1 MGIISEIGRKDI
13 KVRLLI
19 WSITIS
25 LVVGALT
32 MIYPFALMI
41 SGSSKSSVDVSEN
54 ELIPSFLKDDKVMYQ
69 KSVEAFFN
77 EESELFQSA
86 YDVQNGDFK
95 QLELPDE
102 KDINPTLVKDWNQ
115 FIKKQNYKQYYYGL
129 AFIAVKNS
137 KNTSPLNLRRFKSM
151 LGKRFDNSLEE
162 MNQAMQLELVSW
174 NVLTVSSAKYL
185 NPRIMPNT
193 DTELYNTYYAFKEKF
208 FDGSQKD
215 LPLVN
220 RYFINPEGYY
230 KTIYLRSQYT
240 QKIGN
245 YNDKHKTKCASWDDV
260 KLTRNYPADKKK
272 YTDLQR
278 ADWEDFVRTL
288 LNRFWIKVK
297 PAALPIYRAY
307 LQNRYNNKIAELNKQ
322 YNSKYKSFNEIKLVT
337 QRKEFPFFG
346 SRLSDWNSFIRG
358 WSDGKGKLHKIP
370 VKYLEVTGAIYDFRD
385 HLKKKYKTIAAANES
400 FDALNIGLQDKYN
413 SWNAKLIVDSKSLP
427 HYHSFLKAKY
437 NNKIADC
444 NKLYGSAY
452 KSFDEI
458 KMPMQLNEFSSFKK
472 ALYDWG
478 RFIVGWTDNDG
489 KHYQLPIGNLQLTS
503 KDVKYKTISA
513 AKKAVD
519 AAKEE
524 VDSAKKTIANAKAN
538 FVKLL
543 ATISVDVKVLPIY
556 HAYLKEAYNDK
567 IAKLNE
573 KYDSKYKSFDEVILV
588 TQLKKIPAYGTRLSD
603 WTLFLTGMKMAAEDL
618 KPADAKKTINAAN
631 KVITDANELSV
642 DADNMLAEANKQFG
656 ITEKAIIGANMSFF
670 DANKAFNH
678 DDWSNVRSQEQ
689 ASHYLW
695 IKQNSTALK
704 GEFLKRNFISV
715 FDYIVLHGYAIWNTF
730 VYCFSAVVCALIVN
744 PLAAYA
750 LSRFNPPSTYKIL
763 LFLMVTMAFPP
774 MVTQIPVF
782 LLLRELSLLN
792 TYGALILPALANG
805 YSIFLLKG
813 FFDSLP
819 QELYE
824 SAQIDGASEVRIF
837 LQITMSLSKPIL
849 AVIGLQTFQLAYS
862 NFMMALLYCQ
872 DENMWTIMPWLY
884 QLQSTS
890 CQGVIFASLII
901 AALPTFLVFTFCQN
915 IIMRGI
921 VVPVEK

>member
-13 KVRLLI
+13 KVRLLVWCI
-19 WSITIS
+19 SIS
-25 LVVGALT
+25 LIVGAVT
-32 MIYPFALMI
+32 MVYPFALMI
-41 SGSSKSSVDVSEN
+41 SGSSKSTVDMSEN
-54 ELIPSFLKDDKVMYQ
+54 EVIPSFLKDDKVMYQ

-77 EESELFQSA
+77 ENSALFKSA
-86 YDVQNGDFK
+86 YNIQNGDFK
-95 QLELPDE
+95 QLELLHV
-102 KDINPTLVKDWNQ
+102 KDINLTLVKDWNQ

-129 AFIAVKNS
+129 SFIAVQS
-137 KNTSPLNLRRFKSM
+137 SRSTCPINLRRFKSK
-151 LGKRFDNSLEE
+151 LGKRFDNNLQN
-162 MNQAMQLELVSW
+162 MNNAMQLELVSW
-174 NVLTVSSAKYL
+174 NGLRVASANYLT
-185 NPRIMPNT
+185 PRIMPNT

-245 YNDKHKTKCASWDDV
+245 YNTKHKTKYASWDDV
-260 KLTRNYPADKKK
+260 KLTRNYPVDKKK
-272 YTDLQR
+272 YNDLQR

-297 PAALPIYRAY
+297 PEALSAYHTY
-307 LQNRYNNKIAELNKQ
+307 LQAKYENKIAALNRM
-322 YNSKYKSFNEIKLVT
+322 YGSKYKSFNELKLVT
-337 QRKEFPFFG
+337 QLKEFPFSG
-346 SRLSDWNSFIRG
+346 SRLSDWDAFIRG
-358 WSDGKGKLHKIP
+358 WGDGKGKLYKVP
-370 VKYLEVTGAIYDFRD
+370 VQYLEITGAIYDFRD
-385 HLKKKYKTIAAANES
+385 HLKNKYKTIAAANKLLKTHY
-400 FDALNIGLQDKYN
+400 DA
-413 SWNAKLIVDSKSLP
+413 WN
-427 HYHSFLKAKY
+427 
-437 NNKIADC
+437 
-444 NKLYGSAY
+444 
-452 KSFDEI
+452 
-458 KMPMQLNEFSSFKK
+458 
-472 ALYDWG
+472 
-478 RFIVGWTDNDG
+478 
-489 KHYQLPIGNLQLTS
+489 
-503 KDVKYKTISA
+503 DVK
-513 AKKAVD
+513 
-519 AAKEE
+519 
-524 VDSAKKTIANAKAN
+524 
-538 FVKLL
+538 
-543 ATISVDVKVLPIY
+543 
-556 HAYLKEAYNDK
+556 
-567 IAKLNE
+567 
-573 KYDSKYKSFDEVILV
+573 
-588 TQLKKIPAYGTRLSD
+588 
-603 WTLFLTGMKMAAEDL
+603 
-618 KPADAKKTINAAN
+618 
-631 KVITDANELSV
+631 
-642 DADNMLAEANKQFG
+642 
-656 ITEKAIIGANMSFF
+656 
-670 DANKAFNH
+670 
-678 DDWSNVRSQEQ
+678 SQQQ

-695 IKQNSTALK
+695 IKKNSAALK
-704 GEFLKRNFISV
+704 WEFVKRNFVSV

-730 VYCFSAVVCALIVN
+730 VYCSAAVLCALLVN

-792 TYGALILPALANG
+792 TYGALVLPALANG

-824 SAQIDGASEVRIF
+824 SAQIDGASETRIF

-849 AVIGLQTFQLAYS
+849 AVIGLQTFQFAYS
-862 NFMMALLYCQ
+862 NFMMALLVCQ

-890 CQGVIFASLII
+890 CQGMIFASLLI

>member
-19 WSITIS
+19 WCISIS
-25 LVVGALT
+25 LIVGAMT
-32 MIYPFALMI
+32 MVYPFALMI
-41 SGSSKSSVDVSEN
+41 SGSSKSTVDVSEN
-54 ELIPSFLKDDKVMYQ
+54 ELIPSFLKDDKIMYQ
-69 KSVEAFFN
+69 KSVEAIFD
-77 EESELFQSA
+77 EDSSVFQSA
-86 YDVQNGDFK
+86 YDIQNGDFK
-95 QLELPDE
+95 QLDVPDE
-102 KDINPTLVKDWNQ
+102 KDINLVLVNDWDQ
-115 FIKKQNYKQYYYGL
+115 FVKKRNYKQYYYGL

-137 KNTSPLNLRRFKSM
+137 RNTCPINLRRFKRM
-151 LGKRFDNSLEE
+151 LSKRFDNSLEE

-174 NVLTVSSAKYL
+174 NVLIVRAAMYL
-185 NPRIMPNT
+185 NPRVMPNT
-193 DTELYNTYYAFKEKF
+193 QTELYNTYYAFKEKL
-208 FDGSQKD
+208 FDGSQND

-240 QKIGN
+240 QQIGN
-245 YNDKHKTKCASWDDV
+245 YNAKHKTKYKSWDEV

-297 PAALPIYRAY
+297 PEAAPIYHAY
-307 LQNRYNNKIAELNKQ
+307 LKARYENKITELNKL
-322 YNSKYKSFNEIKLVT
+322 YGSKYKSFNEIKLVT
-337 QRKEFPFFG
+337 QLKEFPFFG
-346 SRLSDWNSFIRG
+346 ARLSDWNSFIQG
-358 WSDGKGKLHKIP
+358 WNDGKGKQYKIP
-370 VKYLEVTGAIYDFRD
+370 VKYMEITGAIYDFRD
-385 HLKKKYKTIAAANES
+385 HIKEKYKTIAAAN
-400 FDALNIGLQDKYN
+400 
-413 SWNAKLIVDSKSLP
+413 KL
-427 HYHSFLKAKY
+427 LKANY
-437 NNKIADC
+437 
-444 NKLYGSAY
+444 
-452 KSFDEI
+452 
-458 KMPMQLNEFSSFKK
+458 
-472 ALYDWG
+472 
-478 RFIVGWTDNDG
+478 
-489 KHYQLPIGNLQLTS
+489 
-503 KDVKYKTISA
+503 
-513 AKKAVD
+513 
-519 AAKEE
+519 
-524 VDSAKKTIANAKAN
+524 
-538 FVKLL
+538 
-543 ATISVDVKVLPIY
+543 
-556 HAYLKEAYNDK
+556 
-567 IAKLNE
+567 
-573 KYDSKYKSFDEVILV
+573 
-588 TQLKKIPAYGTRLSD
+588 
-603 WTLFLTGMKMAAEDL
+603 
-618 KPADAKKTINAAN
+618 
-631 KVITDANELSV
+631 
-642 DADNMLAEANKQFG
+642 
-656 ITEKAIIGANMSFF
+656 
-670 DANKAFNH
+670 
-678 DDWSNVRSQEQ
+678 DDWSDIKSQQQ

-695 IKQNSTALK
+695 IKKNSGALK
-704 GEFLKRNFISV
+704 WEFIKRNFISV

-730 VYCFSAVVCALIVN
+730 VYCGAAVLCALLVN

-849 AVIGLQTFQLAYS
+849 AVIGLQTFQMAYS
-862 NFMMALLYCQ
+862 NFMMALLVCQ
-872 DENMWTIMPWLY
+872 DESMWTVMPWLY
-884 QLQSTS
+884 QLQSSS

-901 AALPTFLVFTFCQN
+901 AAVPTFLVFTFCQN

>member
-1 MGIISEIGRKDI
+1 MGIISEIGRKNI

-19 WSITIS
+19 WCISIS
-25 LVVGALT
+25 LVVGAMT
-32 MIYPFALMI
+32 MIYPFALML
-41 SGSSKSSVDVSEN
+41 SGSSKSTVDVSEN
-54 ELIPSFLKDDKVMYQ
+54 ELIPSFLKDDQIMYQ

-77 EESELFQSA
+77 EESDVFQSA
-86 YDVQNGDFK
+86 YGIQNGDFK
-95 QLELPDE
+95 QLEIPE
-102 KDINPTLVKDWNQ
+102 DINPILVNDWDK
-115 FIKKQNYKQYYYGL
+115 FVKKRNYKQYYYGL

-137 KNTSPLNLRRFKSM
+137 RNSCPINLRRFKRM
-151 LGKRFDNSLEE
+151 LGKRFDGSLEE
-162 MNQAMQLELVSW
+162 MNQAMQLELVNW
-174 NVLTVSSAKYL
+174 NVLRVRAANYL

-193 DTELYNTYYAFKEKF
+193 DTELYNTYYAFKERF
-208 FDGSQKD
+208 FDGSKKE

-245 YNDKHKTKCASWDDV
+245 YNDKHKTKYSSWDEV
-260 KLTRNYPADKKK
+260 KLTRDYPADKKK

-278 ADWEDFVRTL
+278 TDWEDFLRVM

-297 PAALPIYRAY
+297 PEALSVYHTY
-307 LQNRYNNKIAELNKQ
+307 LRGRYENKIAELNKL
-322 YNSKYKSFNEIKLVT
+322 YGSKYKSFNELKLVT

-346 SRLSDWNSFIRG
+346 ARLSDWSSFIRG
-358 WSDGKGKLHKIP
+358 WSDAKGKEYKVP

-385 HLKKKYKTIAAANES
+385 YLKSKYKTIATAN
-400 FDALNIGLQDKYN
+400 
-413 SWNAKLIVDSKSLP
+413 KL
-427 HYHSFLKAKY
+427 LKANY
-437 NNKIADC
+437 
-444 NKLYGSAY
+444 
-452 KSFDEI
+452 
-458 KMPMQLNEFSSFKK
+458 
-472 ALYDWG
+472 
-478 RFIVGWTDNDG
+478 
-489 KHYQLPIGNLQLTS
+489 
-503 KDVKYKTISA
+503 
-513 AKKAVD
+513 
-519 AAKEE
+519 
-524 VDSAKKTIANAKAN
+524 
-538 FVKLL
+538 
-543 ATISVDVKVLPIY
+543 
-556 HAYLKEAYNDK
+556 
-567 IAKLNE
+567 
-573 KYDSKYKSFDEVILV
+573 
-588 TQLKKIPAYGTRLSD
+588 
-603 WTLFLTGMKMAAEDL
+603 
-618 KPADAKKTINAAN
+618 
-631 KVITDANELSV
+631 
-642 DADNMLAEANKQFG
+642 
-656 ITEKAIIGANMSFF
+656 
-670 DANKAFNH
+670 
-678 DDWSNVRSQEQ
+678 DDWSDIKSQQQ

-695 IKQNSTALK
+695 IKKNSTTLK
-704 GEFLKRNFISV
+704 WEFIKRNFVSV

-730 VYCFSAVVCALIVN
+730 VYCGCAVLCALLVN

-792 TYGALILPALANG
+792 TYGALVLPALANG

-862 NFMMALLYCQ
+862 NFMMALLVCQ

-884 QLQSTS
+884 QLQSNS

-901 AALPTFLVFTFCQN
+901 AAVPTFLVFAFCQN